1 MFGMP
6 RALPPSRRHWGFTL
20 TTETQIATIAVL
32 GALDEE
38 IDLLARHLQDVK
50 HVKEAGLLVTL
61 GTIVTNRG
69 NTVRVAATVAGM
81 GTVAAAA
88 ATQHLIT
95 KYSPKAVIFS
105 GIAGNLNKDLHI
117 DDVVLGG
124 TLRYLD
130 SDMELL
136 AASNPKVT
144 EYHSDPNLI
153 RIAEQA
159 LEEQRTKY
167 IIGVIASGN
176 HFVAG
181 DEMTASVK
189 EQTGADAVEMEGA
202 AVVHI
207 ATKNKIPAL
216 VIRAMS
222 DNADTEYESFKHF
235 DISRFADTASQLVF
249 AILQRM

>member
-1 MFGMP
+1 M
-6 RALPPSRRHWGFTL
+6 
-20 TTETQIATIAVL
+20 TTENRIATIAVL

-38 IDLLARHLQDVK
+38 IDLLARHLSDVK
-50 HVKEAGLLVTL
+50 NVKEAGLTVTT
-61 GTIVTNRG
+61 GTVVTNRG
-69 NTVRVAATVAGM
+69 NTVRVVATVAGM

-95 KYSPKAVIFS
+95 KYSPVAVLFS
-105 GIAGNLNKDLHI
+105 GIAGSLNKDLHI

-130 SDMELL
+130 SDMELIS
-136 AASNPKVT
+136 ASNPEVK
-144 EYHSDPNLI
+144 EYHSDPRLI

-159 LEEQRTKY
+159 LEEQGTKY

-181 DEMTASVK
+181 DELTASVK

-202 AVVHI
+202 AVLHV
-207 ATKNKIPAL
+207 ALKNKVPAL
-216 VIRAMS
+216 VIRALS
-222 DNADTEYESFKHF
+222 DNADTEYESFRHF
-235 DISRFADTASQLVF
+235 DISRFADTASELVL
-249 AILQRM
+249 AILKRM

>member
-1 MFGMP
+1 MKTADN
-6 RALPPSRRHWGFTL
+6 RV
-20 TTETQIATIAVL
+20 ATIAVL

-38 IDLLARHLQDVK
+38 IELLASNLSEVRHVE
-50 HVKEAGLLVTL
+50 EAGMTVTI
-61 GTIVTNRG
+61 GTFVSNRG
-69 NTVRVAATVAGM
+69 NTLRVIGTVAGM
-81 GTVAAAA
+81 GTVAAGA

-95 KYSPKAVIFS
+95 KYAPKAVLFS

-130 SDMELL
+130 SDMELISQ
-136 AASNPKVT
+136 AEPKMS
-144 EYHSDPNLI
+144 EYHSDPRLI

-159 LEEQRTKY
+159 LEETHTKY

-176 HFVAG
+176 HFIAG
-181 DEMTASVK
+181 DELTASVK
-189 EQTGADAVEMEGA
+189 AQTNADAVEMEGA

-207 ATKNKIPAL
+207 AAKNKVPAL

-222 DNADTEYESFKHF
+222 DNADTEYESFRHF
-235 DISRFADTASQLVF
+235 DISRFADTAAKQVF
-249 AILQRM
+249 AIMKRM